1 MQGFILAEGPEQTH
15 RFRLRT
21 LRMGLQAELQGMRL
35 TRGRSCYSIIKKEFG
50 LKGNKEKVL
59 REFTKLIG
67 EV

>member
-1 MQGFILAEGPEQTH
+1 MQGFILDRPEQIH
-15 RFRLRT
+15 RFRLHT
-21 LRMGLQAELQGMRL
+21 LKMGLQAELKGMRL